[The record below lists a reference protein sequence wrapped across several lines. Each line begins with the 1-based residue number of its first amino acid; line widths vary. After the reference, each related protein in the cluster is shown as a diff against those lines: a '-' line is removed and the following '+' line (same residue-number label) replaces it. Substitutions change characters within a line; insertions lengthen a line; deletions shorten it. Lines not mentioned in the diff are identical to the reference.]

1 VNRTCPILTRR
12 KDHTAVDDIPCLEY
26 DCQLWDRMEGNC
38 AINLTW
44 LYLKAIAT
52 NIQAMGGGRK

>member
-1 VNRTCPILTRR
+1 
-12 KDHTAVDDIPCLEY
+12 
-26 DCQLWDRMEGNC
+26 MEGNC